1 MTACASRRA
10 SARPWRSL
18 GRLGDHLLQPP
29 EVARLEQGER
39 ELGKDLLA
47 QRVVVRCDTL
57 CAGEQVDGRGH
68 VAARES
74 PAPCRCESRG
84 CSAPERDGAL
94 APLAELGQRRV
105 RTFEVEPHDLLSLSH
120 PLPGLA
126 LDPRREPFMQVRA
139 SSLGDP
145 AVRGVDRE
153 DVREAKGILV
163 AQCRAIRND
172 QLLPGQCLEV
182 AADVSPL
189 LLRRERG
196 YGSPPEDS
204 PDDRRAL
211 DNGPLFALEPVEARG
226 EERVDR
232 RRDPEARQIAYDDP
246 APVAPLE
253 QAVVDEH
260 PQGLADEQRVP
271 FGRLGD
277 PRACVFGELPPA
289 EQVADQAVGLGVRQ
303 RRERDERLVRLAGE
317 PAPARLHQ
325 LGSRQEEQHDRYA
338 ANPVGEV
345 LEQVEE
351 RRRRPLDVVEDHEER
366 PSLGERLEELPN
378 RPKRL
383 VDARGCRGKP
393 EEAAE
398 PVADERR
405 VGRTLEEKVQLSSGL
420 ARRIGIADARGTLQQ
435 LRDRPEGDPLPV
447 RQAAPADDGR
457 ALADRRDQLAGE
469 P

>member
-1 MTACASRRA
+1 MLALVAGRGRVRRRA
-10 SARPWRSL
+10 LPRFSGGLELACRQVEQAQEGPRLRQPSLVGLAFEDRDRPGRFALRLLSPPLGVGEEPDPEAEDDCLRLQARLGTTLRSL

-39 ELGKDLLA
+39 ELRKDLLA
-47 QRVVVRCDTL
+47 QRVVVRGDAL

-84 CSAPERDGAL
+84 CPAAERDGAL
-94 APLAELGQRRV
+94 VPLAELGQRHV

-126 LDPRREPFMQVRA
+126 LDPRREPLMQVRA

-153 DVREAKGILV
+153 DVREAKSILV

-172 QLLPGQCLEV
+172 QLLPGQRLEV

-189 LLRRERG
+189 LLWRERG

-211 DNGPLFALEPVEARG
+211 DNGPLSVLEPVEARG

-232 RRDPEARQIAYDDP
+232 RRDPEARQIALDDP

-253 QAVVDEH
+253 QVVVDEH

-277 PRACVFGELPPA
+277 PRARIVGELPPA
-289 EQVADQAVGLGVRQ
+289 E
-303 RRERDERLVRLAGE
+303 
-317 PAPARLHQ
+317 
-325 LGSRQEEQHDRYA
+325 
-338 ANPVGEV
+338 
-345 LEQVEE
+345 
-351 RRRRPLDVVEDHEER
+351 
-366 PSLGERLEELPN
+366 
-378 RPKRL
+378 
-383 VDARGCRGKP
+383 
-393 EEAAE
+393 
-398 PVADERR
+398 
-405 VGRTLEEKVQLSSGL
+405 
-420 ARRIGIADARGTLQQ
+420 
-435 LRDRPEGDPLPV
+435 
-447 RQAAPADDGR
+447 
-457 ALADRRDQLAGE
+457 
-469 P
+469 